1 MNQRSGS
8 NPPADPGA
16 RGEPEYDGGMTNV
29 RTKEPEHVEDEYDLT
44 EEEEAE
50 LEESMAQIER
60 GEYVDWDD
68 IREER
73 RRHQS

>member
-1 MNQRSGS
+1 
-8 NPPADPGA
+8 
-16 RGEPEYDGGMTNV
+16 MTTV
-29 RTKEPEHVEDEYDLT
+29 RKKEPEPVEEPVYDLT

-50 LEESMAQIER
+50 LEDRMREIER

-73 RRHQS
+73 LRRRQS

>member
-1 MNQRSGS
+1 
-8 NPPADPGA
+8 
-16 RGEPEYDGGMTNV
+16 MTTV
-29 RTKEPEHVEDEYDLT
+29 RKKEPQHVDEEFDLT

-73 RRHQS
+73 RRRRQS

>member
-1 MNQRSGS
+1 MTIVRKQ
-8 NPPADPGA
+8 
-16 RGEPEYDGGMTNV
+16 EPEPV
-29 RTKEPEHVEDEYDLT
+29 EEPQYDLT

-50 LEESMAQIER
+50 LEDRIAEIRR

-73 RRHQS
+73 KNRNKPPNAFG